1 MSAKNISRYQNF
13 GFRQEWL
20 ELYFELLDDFWANE
34 RMGKYMI
41 VGFKTWLKEAEI
53 TENNALTPLGADC
66 QPKRPPVP
74 YLAASL

>member
-53 TENNALTPLGADC
+53 TDLYLRNPRTKALGFL
-66 QPKRPPVP
+66 
-74 YLAASL
+74 